1 MTYKHSNRI
10 KKVEVLFMK
19 MLVTGRH
26 IEMDDQ
32 IKAYA
37 EKKLQKA
44 ETYFDHIIEAHIVLS
59 AEKHRRIAEVT
70 LNAKNVTIHANEETD
85 DIYNAIDRVMEK
97 VDAQVKKYKERVKD
111 HKHRIRGAVPELEDV
126 ELDLDSSNPE
136 SDSEYDLQA
145 NETQIIKVNKFA
157 PKPMTAQEAVMQIKL
172 LDYGFLTFFN
182 SQTNQVNV
190 VYRRKDGTYGLI
202 EPDFE

>member
-1 MTYKHSNRI
+1 
-10 KKVEVLFMK
+10 MK
-19 MLVTGRH
+19 MMVTGRH

-37 EKKLQKA
+37 ERKLQKA

-59 AEKHRRIAEVT
+59 AEKHRRTAEVT

-85 DIYNAIDRVMEK
+85 DIYNSIDGVMEK

-111 HKHRIRGAVPELEDV
+111 HKHRIKGAIPELQDV
-126 ELDLDSSNPE
+126 ETDLDS
-136 SDSEYDLQA
+136 DSEDDIKQ
-145 NETQIIKVNKFA
+145 EKEIQIVKVRKFA
-157 PKPMTAQEAVMQIKL
+157 PKPMTTQEAVMQIKL
-172 LDYGFLTFFN
+172 LDNDFLVFSN

-190 VYRRKDGTYGLI
+190 VYKRKDGTYGWI

>member
-1 MTYKHSNRI
+1 
-10 KKVEVLFMK
+10 MK
-19 MLVTGRH
+19 MMVTGRH

-32 IKAYA
+32 TKAYA
-37 EKKLQKA
+37 ERKLQKA

-85 DIYNAIDRVMEK
+85 DIYNSIDGVMEK

-111 HKHRIRGAVPELEDV
+111 HKHRIKGAIPELQDV
-126 ELDLDSSNPE
+126 ETDLDSDSE
-136 SDSEYDLQA
+136 SDSEDDIKQDKGI
-145 NETQIIKVNKFA
+145 QIIKVKKFA
-157 PKPMTAQEAVMQIKL
+157 PKPMTTQEAVMQIKL
-172 LDYGFLTFFN
+172 LDNNFLVFSN

-190 VYRRKDGTYGLI
+190 VYKRKDGTYGWI

>member
-1 MTYKHSNRI
+1 MIYKHSNRI

-19 MLVTGRH
+19 MMVTGRH

-111 HKHRIRGAVPELEDV
+111 HKHRIKGAVPELQDE
-126 ELDLDSSNPE
+126 ESDLDSGSEN
-136 SDSEYDLQA
+136 DLEYDVEQA
-145 NETQIIKVNKFA
+145 KEIQINKVSKFA

-172 LDYGFLTFFN
+172 LDYSFLMFFN

>member
-1 MTYKHSNRI
+1 
-10 KKVEVLFMK
+10 MK
-19 MLVTGRH
+19 MMVTGRH

-111 HKHRIRGAVPELEDV
+111 HKHRIKGAVLELQDV
-126 ELDLDSSNPE
+126 ESDLDSDSE
-136 SDSEYDLQA
+136 SDFEDDVEQA
-145 NETQIIKVNKFA
+145 KEIQIIKVNKFA
-157 PKPMTAQEAVMQIKL
+157 PKPMTAHEAVLQIKL

-190 VYRRKDGTYGLI
+190 VYRRKDGTYGWI